1 MPKYEARVEAV
12 RALPAKLSRQ
22 TFPTTVRILFQA
34 PLILALAMSQSHTSS
49 NVRDIVSASIKE
61 YEKKTKKDLL
71 THPLMAQLQACKTPT
86 DILSV
91 LHTQVQHLEK
101 SMCGEEKLAKWLN
114 PTVNVLY
121 AFSSALGA
129 GVGLVSVIP
138 TILL

>member
-1 MPKYEARVEAV
+1 
-12 RALPAKLSRQ
+12 
-22 TFPTTVRILFQA
+22 
-34 PLILALAMSQSHTSS
+34 
-49 NVRDIVSASIKE
+49 
-61 YEKKTKKDLL
+61 
-71 THPLMAQLQACKTPT
+71 MAQLQACKTPT

-91 LHTQVQHLEK
+91 LHTQVQHFEK